1 MRASYREVLHTFFT
15 GDRHSESFRNE
26 QTKFSTLPFF
36 NLVTMN
42 LSLGFS
48 PCPNDCFIFDA
59 LIHKKIDTKG
69 IDFTVVMEDVEA
81 LNNRAFKHDLDI
93 TKLSYHAFLYLT
105 NHYAL
110 LNSGSALGFN
120 CGPLL
125 VKDAKT
131 EIKDIEQAVIAI
143 PGKYTTA
150 NFLLSLAFPGA
161 VHKREILFSDIEAA
175 VLSHKVDAG
184 LLIHENRFTYQ
195 EKGLEKIID
204 LGEFWEGLIHAPI
217 PLGGIVV
224 KKELDFK
231 LQSTIDSLI
240 RQSVEF
246 AFADPESCMNYVR
259 EHAQEMDEEVMK
271 KHIALYVNEFSIDLG
286 ITGKKAVQ
294 LLFDKAKETNL
305 IDGLAPRIFVV

>member
-1 MRASYREVLHTFFT
+1 
-15 GDRHSESFRNE
+15 
-26 QTKFSTLPFF
+26 
-36 NLVTMN
+36 MN

-59 LIHKKIDTKG
+59 LVHKKIDTHG
-69 IDFTVVMEDVEA
+69 IDFTIVMEDVEA

-105 NHYAL
+105 QEYAL

-131 EIKDIEQAVIAI
+131 VIGNIEEATIAI
-143 PGKYTTA
+143 PGKHTTA
-150 NFLLSLAFPGA
+150 NFLLSLAFPKA
-161 VHKREILFSDIEAA
+161 VKKQEVLFSDIEAA

-204 LGEFWEGLIHAPI
+204 LGEFWESLIHAPI
-217 PLGGIVV
+217 PLGGIVI
-224 KKELDFK
+224 KKELDHK
-231 LQSTIDSLI
+231 LQVTVDNLI

-246 AFADPESCMNYVR
+246 AFANPESCMDYVR
-259 EHAQEMDEEVMK
+259 KHAQEMDEEVMK

-286 ITGKKAVQ
+286 ITGKKAIQ
-294 LLFDKAKETNL
+294 LMLDKAMENGL
-305 IDGLAPRIFVV
+305 IKGLAPQIFIA

>member
-1 MRASYREVLHTFFT
+1 MNFT
-15 GDRHSESFRNE
+15 
-26 QTKFSTLPFF
+26 
-36 NLVTMN
+36 
-42 LSLGFS
+42 LGFS

-59 LIHKKIDTKG
+59 LVHKKIDTQG

-81 LNNRAFKHDLDI
+81 LNNRAFKQELDI

-125 VKDAKT
+125 VKASKH
-131 EIKDIEQAVIAI
+131 KIENLNEATIAI

-150 NFLLSLAFPGA
+150 NFLLSLAYPQA
-161 VHKREILFSDIEAA
+161 IHKKEILFSDIEEA

-195 EKGLEKIID
+195 QKGLEKIID
-204 LGEFWEGLIHAPI
+204 LGEFWESLIHAPI

-224 KKELDFK
+224 KKNIDTSIQK
-231 LQSTIDSLI
+231 TIDSLI
-240 RQSVEF
+240 KQSVEF
-246 AFADPESCMNYVR
+246 AFANPESCMSFVKQ
-259 EHAQEMDEEVMK
+259 HAQEMSEEVMK
-271 KHIALYVNEFSIDLG
+271 KHIALYVNDFSVDLG
-286 ITGKKAVQ
+286 IIGKNAIR
-294 LLFDKAKETNL
+294 LLFDKAIENRL
-305 IDGLAPRIFVV
+305 IDGQAPQIFVA